1 MYSLVGLYVD
11 LQVKVTIAERKKMN
25 LKKNVWVVDIPL
37 VGRHVVNE
45 SKITGNV
52 GCHVVNEP

>member
-1 MYSLVGLYVD
+1 MKHGKNLELKLYV
-11 LQVKVTIAERKKMN
+11 AEKKIEV
-25 LKKNVWVVDIPL
+25 KKNVRVMDVPL

-45 SKITGNV
+45 STVTGNV